1 MIFKEAA
8 MNQDSK
14 LILFGALLVAIIVL
28 GPLFTIWSLNTL
40 FPVLAIPYT
49 FETWAA
55 TVILG
60 GFFKTTITTK
70 K

>member
-1 MIFKEAA
+1 

-28 GPLFTIWSLNTL
+28 GPLFTIWALNVL
-40 FPVLAIPYT
+40 FSVLAIPYT

-55 TVILG
+55 TIILG
-60 GFFKTTITTK
+60 SVFKTTINK

>member
-1 MIFKEAA
+1 MIFKEKA

-28 GPLFTIWSLNTL
+28 GPLFTIWALNTL

-55 TVILG
+55 TIILG
-60 GFFKTTITTK
+60 GFFKTTITK

>member
-1 MIFKEAA
+1 MA

-60 GFFKTTITTK
+60 GFVKTTITTK